1 MKPLTLETARIIDL
15 AIEEDLAWG
24 DLTTQSILPPNVGGS
39 ALARAKAR
47 GVVAGVEI
55 AAAVFEHVDAA
66 LDVEVLTTDGIWV
79 DPGATLLRVEGRA
92 ASILAAERVALNF
105 LQHLSGVATMTARF
119 VEEAAGAGA
128 KAKIIDTRKT
138 TPGLRVLEK
147 YAVRVAGGFNHRFN
161 LSDGV
166 LIKDNHVEALRSL
179 GGGVEQAITAA
190 KTNAPHGARV
200 QVEVATVEQAVE
212 TANAGA
218 DALLLDNMSVED
230 MAEAVEAAGDGI
242 IVEASGGMTLDR
254 VRAVAETGVD
264 LISVGALTHSAPAL
278 DVSLDFQ
285 PD

>member
-1 MKPLTLETARIIDL
+1 MKPLTLETGRIIDW

-24 DLTTQSILPPNVGGS
+24 DLTTQSILPPNVSGS
-39 ALARAKAR
+39 AVVMAKAR

-55 AAAVFEHVDAA
+55 AAAVFERIDAK

-79 DPGATLLRVEGRA
+79 DSGATLLRVEGRA

-105 LQHLSGVATMTARF
+105 LQHLSGVATMTALF
-119 VEEAAGAGA
+119 VEEVAGT
-128 KAKIIDTRKT
+128 KAKVIDTRKT

-161 LSDGV
+161 LSDGI
-166 LIKDNHVEALRSL
+166 LIKDNHIDALRSL
-179 GGGVEQAITAA
+179 GGGVEQAVTGA

-200 QVEVATVEQAVE
+200 QVEVATVEQAIEV
-212 TANAGA
+212 ASAGA
-218 DALLLDNMSVED
+218 DALLLDNMSVEE
-230 MAEAVEAAGDGI
+230 MAEAVQAVGDGM
-242 IVEASGGMTLDR
+242 IVEASGGMTLGR

-278 DVSLDFQ
+278 DISLDFQ